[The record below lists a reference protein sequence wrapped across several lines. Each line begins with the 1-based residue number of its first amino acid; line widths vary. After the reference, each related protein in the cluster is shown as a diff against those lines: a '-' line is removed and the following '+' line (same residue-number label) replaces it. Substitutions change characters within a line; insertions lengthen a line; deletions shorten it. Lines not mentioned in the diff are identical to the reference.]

1 MKPNEQFNISVAE
14 LALIEKALLNMI
26 SMASNR
32 GDFDTVREITSL
44 MGKIHN
50 QKNWYVPK
58 DGRFQGGG

>member
-1 MKPNEQFNISVAE
+1 MKPNTKFNISVNE

-26 SMASNR
+26 SSASNR
-32 GDFDTVREITSL
+32 QDFDAVSEITAL
-44 MGKIHN
+44 MGKLHH